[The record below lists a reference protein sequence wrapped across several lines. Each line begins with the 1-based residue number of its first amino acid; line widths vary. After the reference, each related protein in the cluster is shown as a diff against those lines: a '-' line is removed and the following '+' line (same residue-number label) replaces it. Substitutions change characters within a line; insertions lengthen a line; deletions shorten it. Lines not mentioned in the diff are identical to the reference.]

1 MKTLI
6 KTSLLRAVAAMPIL
20 CAASAFAAPDPA
32 IFSQVQQ
39 QKQPLLDTLKDLVS
53 IESGSKDREGLD
65 KLSQLIYDRLKALG
79 GDVEFIEPGADV
91 YRMHDTPDKIGRMVR
106 ASFKG
111 SGTQK
116 ILLIAH
122 MDTVYQKGMLA
133 KQPFRIDGNR
143 AYGLG
148 IGDDKAGVA
157 VILHTLATLKAL
169 NFKDYGTLTVVI
181 NGDEEI
187 SSPAARSVFTRVGAE
202 HDLVMSHE
210 GSPAAKDHL
219 SLATAGIAA
228 VTLKVNGKAAHAGAA
243 PENGRNA
250 IYELSHQVLQTKDFS
265 DPARGVKMNWTM
277 INGGSNRN
285 VIPAQAEAAADV
297 RVVRVADYDGLETRL
312 RDTIKKQLIP
322 DTKIEMTFERRRP
335 PLELR
340 PAAIE
345 AGKMAQ
351 QIYAE
356 MGKTLV
362 VDDSVQ
368 GGGTDAAF
376 AGLNNKKAVLERF
389 GLLSFGAHS
398 NDEEYVL
405 VDSIEP
411 RLYLATKMIMD
422 YSRQGGTK

>member
-1 MKTLI
+1 MKI
-6 KTSLLRAVAAMPIL
+6 KKNIALLRAIAAL
-20 CAASAFAAPDPA
+20 SLFGAAGADAAPDPA
-32 IFSQVQQ
+32 IYTQVQQ

-65 KLSQLIYDRLKALG
+65 KLSQLIYDRLAALG
-79 GDVEFIEPGADV
+79 GQVEFIEPGADA
-91 YRMHDTPDKIGRMVR
+91 YRMHDTPEKIGRMVR
-106 ASFKG
+106 ATFKG

-187 SSPAARSVFTRVGAE
+187 SSPAARSVFAKLGAE
-202 HDLVMSHE
+202 HDLTMSHE

-228 VTLKVNGKAAHAGAA
+228 VTMKVTGKASHAGAA
-243 PENGRNA
+243 PEKGRNA
-250 IYELSHQVLQTKDFS
+250 VYELSHQILQTKDFS
-265 DPARGVKMNWTM
+265 DPSKGVKMNWTV
-277 INGGSNRN
+277 ISGGTNRN
-285 VIPAQAEAAADV
+285 VIPAGAEAAADV
-297 RVVRVADYDGLETRL
+297 RVVRVADYDGLESSL
-312 RDTIKKQLIP
+312 RETIKKQLIP
-322 DTKIEMTFERRRP
+322 DTKVEITFERRRP

-345 AGKMAQ
+345 AGKMAR

-356 MGKTLV
+356 LGKTLL

-376 AGLNNKKAVLERF
+376 AGLNNKNAVLERF
-389 GLLSFGAHS
+389 GLLSYGAHS

-422 YSRQGGTK
+422 YSRQSAAK

>member
-1 MKTLI
+1 MKI
-6 KTSLLRAVAAMPIL
+6 KKNIALLRAIAAL
-20 CAASAFAAPDPA
+20 SLFGAAGADAAPDPA
-32 IFSQVQQ
+32 IYTQVQQ

-65 KLSQLIYDRLKALG
+65 KLSQLIYDRLAALG
-79 GDVEFIEPGADV
+79 GQVEFIEPGADA
-91 YRMHDTPDKIGRMVR
+91 YRMHDTPEKIGRMVR
-106 ASFKG
+106 ATFKG

-187 SSPAARSVFTRVGAE
+187 SSPAARSVFAKLGAE
-202 HDLVMSHE
+202 HDLTMSHE

-228 VTLKVNGKAAHAGAA
+228 VTMKVTGKASHAGAA
-243 PENGRNA
+243 PEKGRNA
-250 IYELSHQVLQTKDFS
+250 VYELSHQILQTKDFS
-265 DPARGVKMNWTM
+265 DTSKGVKMNWTV
-277 INGGSNRN
+277 ISGGTNRN
-285 VIPAQAEAAADV
+285 VIPAGAEAAADV
-297 RVVRVADYDGLETRL
+297 RVVRVADYDGLESSL
-312 RDTIKKQLIP
+312 RETIKKQLIP
-322 DTKIEMTFERRRP
+322 DTKVEITFERRRP

-345 AGKMAQ
+345 AGKMAR

-356 MGKTLV
+356 LGKTLL

-376 AGLNNKKAVLERF
+376 AGLNNKNAVLERF
-389 GLLSFGAHS
+389 GLLSYGAHS

-422 YSRQGGTK
+422 YSRQSAAK

>member
-1 MKTLI
+1 MKILR
-6 KTSLLRAVAAMPIL
+6 KTSLLRTIAALPLL
-20 CAASAFAAPDPA
+20 CAASAFAAPDPT

-53 IESGSKDREGLD
+53 IESGSKDKEGLD
-65 KLSQLIYDRLKALG
+65 KLSQLIHDRLKALG

-106 ASFKG
+106 ATFKG

-169 NFKDYGTLTVVI
+169 DFKDYGTLTVVI

-187 SSPAARSVFTRVGAE
+187 SSPAARSVFAKVGAE

-243 PENGRNA
+243 PQNGRNA
-250 IYELSHQVLQTKDFS
+250 IYELAHQVLQTKDFS

-312 RDTIKKQLIP
+312 RETIKKQLIP

-345 AGKMAQ
+345 AGKLAQ

-422 YSRQGGTK
+422 YSRQGAAK